1 MVSNHTRTMSRRL
14 VMLVWFIAFIS
25 SSSVVMGT
33 KDETI
38 IYATSQEEEEILRRE
53 LEWAESTLEGY
64 KRVNGKI
71 PLRSSIEA
79 SHVHTNQWKQD
90 SIEHINSNGSGT
102 KLRGTYSYI

>member
-1 MVSNHTRTMSRRL
+1 MSRRMI
-14 VMLVWFIAFIS
+14 MLVSFIALFIS
-25 SSSVVMGT
+25 CSSSFVMGM
-33 KDETI
+33 KEEDMI
-38 IYATSQEEEEILRRE
+38 IYAATTTEEEIILRRE

-90 SIEHINSNGSGT
+90 SIEHINSNGSSSSGSNG
-102 KLRGTYSYI
+102 LRGTYSYI